1 MKLALGTVQF
11 GLEYGINNLSGV
23 PSDEMLCAI
32 LELAGQLGIT
42 TLDTAAAYGNAE
54 ERLGQQAIEQFRI
67 VSKFP
72 NVTTEK
78 QLTEYFR
85 SSVQRLKT
93 KKLYG
98 YLAHHPR
105 TLIDTPGLWDTL
117 LMLKQQHLIRKVGF
131 SLYTTEELDQLLHLG
146 IVPDLI
152 QIPYSLF
159 DRKFESYFPEL
170 KAQGVEIHTRSA
182 FLQGLYFMDSRALN
196 DRLLPLKPALNRLHE
211 VITEHGQ
218 TIEAVALQF
227 VSKNPYVDQVVIG
240 IDTQQQLQSNIR
252 SVQSETIP
260 EELFHIIREIPIL
273 HPELL
278 NPATWRA

>member
-11 GLEYGINNLSGV
+11 GLKYGINNQSGV
-23 PSDEMLCAI
+23 PSDDMLHSI
-32 LELAGQLGIT
+32 LTLAEQSQIT

-54 ERLGQQAIEQFRI
+54 ERLGNHLIKPFRI

-72 NVTTEK
+72 NATTET
-78 QLTEYFR
+78 QLMEYFHG
-85 SSVQRLKT
+85 SVQRLKT
-93 KKLYG
+93 ENLYG

-105 TLIDTPGLWDTL
+105 TLINSPGLWDTL
-117 LMLKQQHLIRKVGF
+117 LNLKQEHRILKAGF

-152 QIPYSLF
+152 QVPYSLF

-182 FLQGLYFMDSRALN
+182 FLQGLYFMNPSALN
-196 DRLLPLKPALNRLHE
+196 ERLLPLQPALNSLHE
-211 VITEHGQ
+211 IITAHAQ
-218 TIEAVALQF
+218 TVESVALQF
-227 VSKNPYVDQVVIG
+227 VSENPYVDQVVIG
-240 IDTQQQLQSNIR
+240 VDSPQQLQSNIL
-252 SVQSETIP
+252 SVKSEAIP
-260 EELFHIIREIPIL
+260 EALFHLIREIPIS

-278 NPATWRA
+278 NPATWHA